1 MSLRCAKCIACCQTV
16 CGGGLLSLR
25 AFRSYVFCLRAA
37 KLSGAAPR
45 YEPSGRG
52 CMTHPLPFFLYIR
65 ARTRQRRKEA
75 AP

>member
-45 YEPSGRG
+45 YEPSGQRVYDA
-52 CMTHPLPFFLYIR
+52 PPAVFLYIR

>member
-1 MSLRCAKCIACCQTV
+1 MSLALRQV
-16 CGGGLLSLR
+16 HRLLSDRLWGGLLSLR

-45 YEPSGRG
+45 YEPSGQRVYDA
-52 CMTHPLPFFLYIR
+52 PPAVFLYIR